1 VLAIEGDTYTI
12 QNAAGENISV
22 QPTASVLVDESL
34 EIGDPVEVR
43 YSETN
48 QPIAIRKIR
57 GETTSALD
65 AKESNRE
72 GLLEGTLSRMD
83 HEKGI
88 YTLKSTT
95 GEERDFKP
103 DGNTLIDKSMEVGE
117 RIEVSLSK
125 DNQPIAIRKVHPQNP

>member
-1 VLAIEGDTYTI
+1 
-12 QNAAGENISV
+12 
-22 QPTASVLVDESL
+22 
-34 EIGDPVEVR
+34 
-43 YSETN
+43 
-48 QPIAIRKIR
+48 
-57 GETTSALD
+57 
-65 AKESNRE
+65 
-72 GLLEGTLSRMD
+72 MD

-125 DNQPIAIRKVHPQNP
+125 DNQPIAIRKVRSQNP